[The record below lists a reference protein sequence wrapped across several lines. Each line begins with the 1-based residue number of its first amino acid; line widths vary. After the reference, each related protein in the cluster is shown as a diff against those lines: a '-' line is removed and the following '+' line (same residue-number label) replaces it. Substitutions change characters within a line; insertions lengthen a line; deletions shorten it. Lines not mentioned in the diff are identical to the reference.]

1 MKVKIELELEIV
13 ITEVKEHKHNTR
25 DIQLLESIT
34 EKTGTHI
41 MNRYIDDVKINKTEI
56 L

>member
-1 MKVKIELELEIV
+1 MTVKIELEVEV
-13 ITEVKEHKHNTR
+13 QITEVKEHRHTTR
-25 DIQLLESIT
+25 DIQLLEAIT

-41 MNRYIDDVKINKTEI
+41 MNMYIDDIKIKKTEI